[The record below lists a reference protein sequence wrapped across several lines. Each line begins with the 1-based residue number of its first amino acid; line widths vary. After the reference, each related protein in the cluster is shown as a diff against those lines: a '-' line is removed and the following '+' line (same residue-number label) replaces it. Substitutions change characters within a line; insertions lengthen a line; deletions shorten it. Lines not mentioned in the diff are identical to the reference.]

1 MAFADARTEG
11 AFAAGGGED
20 EDGGSDRGSSS
31 PSYCSDDLE
40 PEWLDDI
47 QKNGELFYLELSE
60 GEEEAALAQAAAAA
74 GQGVSTN
81 HVRFSEEK
89 AEVITEQQQQQQQQ
103 QQKKKKK
110 NQQPRGSRGNSEP
123 TLKRLARILRRTRRP
138 SQHGAGEEE
147 GEEGEEG
154 GDGKDRG
161 KDASTSSPPASI
173 LKNQPG
179 QRPGVTAQ
187 QQLKEVCVYLNPKR
201 LGGPSTPLAEGGGL
215 LEALLGVV
223 HRASR
228 SRSREERLTVCGFVP
243 NGPAAKCGQILIG
256 DALVAVDDV
265 DVTCE
270 NIERVLSCIP
280 GPTQVRLTL
289 ETAPQVDGGDG
300 GADASA
306 GRKAKASAPPVS
318 QLVRLLWGEDTAE
331 LQMSIGHVPHIAM
344 FLSLKLDSASPQEE
358 EEILYQY
365 PSSEASGQLK
375 GVRGIFLT
383 LCDMLENVTG
393 GRILS
398 SSLLLGKRL
407 VHVGYWKESG
417 YLLVIG
423 LPADR
428 VPLLYLQT
436 VVGDVVRTLKVMYGS
451 LDRAFREVDHAP
463 RLDHFFCLFFQQL
476 IQPLRLRDG
485 ASATADVSGT
495 LFLDGLPAVRWLT
508 LPPEIKMEVETVL
521 SDFESSDFREMSEDF
536 FGLRRLYLILGSC
549 LFYKSYLIANHLPKE
564 DLLDVCLYCQHYCLL
579 PLASEQR
586 VGQLVIWR
594 EVFPQQRS
602 SSSSS
607 TAPGYSQ
614 PEGRHFLLIVGLRH
628 FMQCVLLEA
637 GGCASP
643 ALGSTG
649 PDCVYVDQVKAT
661 LLQLEALEAGIEE
674 RLNAPPTPCL
684 SCADWFLPAASSSA
698 SSSSSSP
705 VFSKLAGAVKGS
717 SSSRSRGRSLFGEKA
732 RRSSPQRSLADG
744 GSEGQ
749 TDAGS
754 GSGLA
759 PGLSPHSTPDSARK
773 LGGRRDS
780 LGSAGSDGS
789 GGLFKIPRM
798 KHPNPF
804 YLGTLKKTLTERE
817 AEEMYNTTKLT
828 SGAENSLFHY
838 VLMETVQGIF
848 IAPTHREV
856 AQLSGSIHPQL
867 IRNFHH
873 CCLSIRAAFQQ
884 SLPAKGRR
892 AADRPRGAGW
902 GLGPVKEQGV
912 LFQCKPENWTDQRK
926 PAPTMT
932 YWVIG
937 YVAFSLFWIYT
948 DPYHGREGIQVKAL
962 PSSCA
967 HLAGACCWSPSL
979 RSSTCASMTRWQR
992 FRWRWPSDSPLAW
1005 PCDLNIAD
1013 SPPHNISCYT

>member
-1 MAFADARTEG
+1 SLCMFPL
-11 AFAAGGGED
+11 
-20 EDGGSDRGSSS
+20 S
-31 PSYCSDDLE
+31 DLE

-60 GEEEAALAQAAAAA
+60 GEEEAALAQAAAN
-74 GQGVSTN
+74 QGVSTN
-81 HVRFSEEK
+81 HVRFSEKE
-89 AEVITEQQQQQQQQ
+89 AEIITEQN
-103 QQKKKKK
+103 KK
-110 NQQPRGSRGNSEP
+110 QRCGSRVKGEP
-123 TLKRLARILRRTRRP
+123 ALKRLARILRRKQRP
-138 SQHGAGEEE
+138 SQRR
-147 GEEGEEG
+147 G
-154 GDGKDRG
+154 GGKDGG
-161 KDASTSSPPASI
+161 KDGSALSTPPASI

-179 QRPGVTAQ
+179 QRQGVTVQQ

-201 LGGPSTPLAEGGGL
+201 LVGSTTPLSDSGGL

-223 HRASR
+223 HRPSWSR
-228 SRSREERLTVCGFVP
+228 GTLGDPAVVRQEERLTVHGLIP
-243 NGPAAKCGQILIG
+243 NSPAIKCGQILIG
-256 DALVAVDDV
+256 DVLVAVDDV
-265 DVTCE
+265 DVTSE

-289 ETAPQVDGGDG
+289 ETVALVDGSSDT
-300 GADASA
+300 SSV
-306 GRKAKASAPPVS
+306 RKTKASPPVS

-331 LQMSIGHVPHIAM
+331 LQMSIGHIPHIVM
-344 FLSLKLDSASPQEE
+344 YLSLKLDSASPQEE

-365 PSSEASGQLK
+365 PMSEASGQLK

-393 GRILS
+393 GRIIS
-398 SSLLLGKRL
+398 SSLLLRKHL
-407 VHVGYWKESG
+407 VHVGYWKESNN
-417 YLLVIG
+417 LLVIG
-423 LPADR
+423 LPAER

-451 LDRAFREVDHAP
+451 LDSAFSKPDHAP

-476 IQPLRLRDG
+476 IQPSRLRDSS
-485 ASATADVSGT
+485 SAPPSDVSGT
-495 LFLDGLPAVRWLT
+495 LFLDGLPAVQWLT
-508 LPPEIKMEVETVL
+508 LPPEIKMEVDTVL
-521 SDFESSDFREMSEDF
+521 SDFESSDFGEMSEDF
-536 FGLRRLYLILGSC
+536 FGLRRLYVILGSC

-594 EVFPQQRS
+594 EVFPQQRANGGGGS
-602 SSSSS
+602 
-607 TAPGYSQ
+607 APGYSQ
-614 PEGRHFLLIVGLRH
+614 PQGRHFLLIVGLRH

-637 GGCASP
+637 GGCTSP
-643 ALGSTG
+643 ASGSPG

-661 LLQLEALEAGIEE
+661 LLQLEVLEGGIEE
-674 RLNAPPTPCL
+674 RLNAPPAPCL
-684 SCADWFLPAASSSA
+684 SCADWFLPAATARDRLDSLA
-698 SSSSSSP
+698 SSSP
-705 VFSKLAGAVKGS
+705 VFSKLAGVVKGS
-717 SSSRSRGRSLFGEKA
+717 SAGSRGRGLFGEKA
-732 RRSSPQRSLADG
+732 RRSSPQRSLSDS

-749 TDAGS
+749 IDAGS
-754 GSGLA
+754 GSGSSMA

-780 LGSAGSDGS
+780 LGSGGSDGSGGS

-817 AEEMYNTTKLT
+817 TEEMYNTMKLT
-828 SGAENSLFHY
+828 SGAENTLFHY

-884 SLPAKGRR
+884 SLPARGGRR
-892 AADRPRGAGW
+892 AADRPQGGGW
-902 GLGPVKEQGV
+902 GLGPVKEHGV

-937 YVAFSLFWIYT
+937 RMLLEPVPQEFYVCFHDSVAEVPVEMAFRLSFGL
-948 DPYHGREGIQVKAL
+948 AL
-962 PSSCA
+962 
-967 HLAGACCWSPSL
+967 
-979 RSSTCASMTRWQR
+979 
-992 FRWRWPSDSPLAW
+992 
-1005 PCDLNIAD
+1005 
-1013 SPPHNISCYT
+1013 